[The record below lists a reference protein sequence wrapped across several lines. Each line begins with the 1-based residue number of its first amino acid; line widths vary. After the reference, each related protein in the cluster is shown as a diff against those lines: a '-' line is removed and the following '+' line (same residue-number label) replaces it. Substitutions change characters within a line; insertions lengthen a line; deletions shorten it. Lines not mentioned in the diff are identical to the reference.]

1 MGNPRWH
8 GGKES
13 ACQCRRLRFDPWV
26 GKIPWGWKWQPTP
39 VFLPG
44 KFQGQRS
51 LVGYSPRGPKSQTW
65 LSTHTEKMWPF
76 ADRWE
81 GDFYYFLSA
90 VNQFRSL
97 THFESISGGQ
107 VFWRKIFQMAIY
119 ALQAFSRSWLDP
131 TPGMMTGQHP
141 SRRLYY
147 YERSFFSI
155 PTLWSLWDR
164 PDYWAIWQRELW
176 VNKFVFH

>member
-13 ACQCRRLRFDPWV
+13 ACQYRRLRFDPWV

-65 LSTHTEKMWPF
+65 LSIHTEKMWPF

-81 GDFYYFLSA
+81 GDFYYFLST

-107 VFWRKIFQMAIY
+107 VFCRKIFQMAIY

-131 TPGMMTGQHP
+131 TPGWWLDSILLEGCIIMKDHSFP
-141 SRRLYY
+141 SRPCEA
-147 YERSFFSI
+147 YETGPIIEPYGKENFG
-155 PTLWSLWDR
+155 
-164 PDYWAIWQRELW
+164 
-176 VNKFVFH
+176 